1 MAEKN
6 WEAGGK
12 NLIPPQALL
21 CLLATLACLLATL
34 IPMAPALALPDK
46 FSPTSYV
53 GSADPN
59 TVWELLIGGMVL
71 CSFLVAVALGIHSS
85 LRKVKRAQLRRNAFI
100 SSALNNLSH
109 GVVMSDAQQRIVF
122 CNNRYL
128 EIYGLSRSDIS
139 RNMSGRDLLELR
151 RKRGLID
158 ASAEDY
164 FKYASAPEGVV
175 NELPDGRF
183 ILVKFFAL
191 PNGGAVA
198 THEDC
203 TEQRMLSRQLASTK
217 QFLESMLDNVPVCVA
232 AKSIET
238 GRYIFANR
246 AFERF
251 SRFSRDHIVGK
262 RADEIFRPETT
273 ASVEAADRDAL
284 HSPNGEF
291 RSEFV
296 VERGPERRVLAS
308 TRVVAR
314 NEKGQ
319 PEFLIALFDDITD
332 RRSLSKELENTKKF
346 LELVVDN
353 IPVSLIVER
362 VSDGRYLLANRSAE
376 TILNRRREDATGL
389 TATDIFNPKEAKLIT
404 ARDEAAI
411 KKRGLLVEEHPI
423 STKDGLRLFL
433 TRRMTV
439 LDEAGE
445 PQYLIK
451 THEDVTDRRQTESR
465 MAHMAYHDGLTDLPN
480 RAAFLQ
486 ALTQMIEACEGTD
499 EEFAVL
505 SLDLDGLKEVN
516 DVFGHA
522 IGDKLL
528 IEVARRIQASA
539 RGGVVAR
546 LSGDE
551 FGLIIDGKQPVAG
564 MLLAEKLAETL
575 ATEFLIDGKTV
586 RTGVTTGISVFPHN
600 GADAASLLANAGAA
614 LFRAKAKSRGSISIY
629 EPEMDQQIRDRRV
642 LHQDLSLAIKNGEL
656 SLHYQPQAASLHDVA
671 GGEVIGFEALARW
684 LHPMRGFVPPSDF
697 IPLAEESGLIVAMGE
712 WILREACREA
722 ASWSK
727 PLQVAVNLSPAQFMH
742 GDVVNVVHSILLETG
757 LAPGRLELEIT
768 EGVLIEDFDRGLSL
782 LRRLKALG
790 VRISMDDFGS
800 GYSSLS
806 YLQAFPFDKI
816 KIDRAFV
823 INLGRNP
830 QSAAIIRAVISL
842 GHGLEMS
849 IVAEGVETEEQLGFL
864 TDQGCDAVQGY
875 FIGRPL
881 PIAQYAAVVG
891 RAAASTMEPARKTG

>member
-1 MAEKN
+1 MAHKN
-6 WEAGGK
+6 WQADGK
-12 NLIPPQALL
+12 IMIPARIV
-21 CLLATLACLLATL
+21 ACLIATVVPL
-34 IPMAPALALPDK
+34 GVARAGSDGFAPA
-46 FSPTSYV
+46 SYA
-53 GSADPN
+53 GPADPMM
-59 TVWELLIGGMVL
+59 VWEVLIGGIVVCAFLASIVL
-71 CSFLVAVALGIHSS
+71 WIFSA
-85 LRKVKRAQLRRNAFI
+85 LRKFKRSQLRRNSFV
-100 SSALNNLSH
+100 SSALNNLTH
-109 GVVMSDAQQRIVF
+109 GVVITDPQRRIVF
-122 CNNRYL
+122 CNDRFL
-128 EIYGLSRSDIS
+128 KIYGLVRSDI
-139 RNMSGRDLLELR
+139 RPHMTGLELAELR
-151 RKRGLID
+151 RTRGVLNV
-158 ASAEDY
+158 SVED
-164 FKYASAPEGVV
+164 FFERAATPEGLVT
-175 NELPDGRF
+175 ELPGGRSVLTKYF
-183 ILVKFFAL
+183 VL
-191 PNGGAVA
+191 PNGGSVA

-203 TEQRMLSRQLASTK
+203 SEQRSLSRQLASTK
-217 QFLESMLDNVPVCVA
+217 QFLESVLDNVPICVV
-232 AKSIET
+232 AKSIEDS
-238 GRYIFANR
+238 RYIFANR

-251 SRFSRDHIVGK
+251 SNLSRKEILGK
-262 RADEIFRPETT
+262 RADEIFPAEMA
-273 ASVEAADRDAL
+273 ASVIAKDQAALASSDE
-284 HSPNGEF
+284 HVPTEM
-291 RSEFV
+291 V
-296 VERGPERRVLAS
+296 IERGSKKYVLAGH
-308 TRVVAR
+308 RVIVRDDR
-314 NEKGQ
+314 NE
-319 PEFLIALFDDITD
+319 PVFLIGLFDDVTEAK
-332 RRSLSKELENTKKF
+332 SLSQELQNTKKF

-389 TATDIFNPKEAKLIT
+389 TASDIFNPREAKLII

-411 KKRGLLVEEHPI
+411 KKRGLLTEEHPI

-439 LDEAGE
+439 LDDAGE

-486 ALTQMIEACEGTD
+486 ALAQMIEACEGTN

-505 SLDLDGLKEVN
+505 SIDLDGLKEIN
-516 DVFGHA
+516 DAFGHA

-564 MLLAEKLAETL
+564 MLLAEQLAEVL
-575 ATEFLIDGKTV
+575 ANEFPIDGKSI
-586 RTGVTTGISVFPHN
+586 RTGVTTGISIFPHN

-642 LHQDLSLAIKNGEL
+642 LHQDLSVAIRNGEL
-656 SLHYQPQAASLHDVA
+656 SLYYQPQALARQTVAAS
-671 GGEVIGFEALARW
+671 EVIGFEALARW
-684 LHPMRGFVPPSDF
+684 LHPVRGFVSPGDF
-697 IPLAEESGLIVAMGE
+697 IPIAEESGLIVEMGE

-722 ASWSK
+722 ASW
-727 PLQVAVNLSPAQFMH
+727 PMPRQIAVNLSPAQFMH
-742 GDVVNVVHSILLETG
+742 GDLVGLVHSILLETG

-768 EGVLIEDFDRGLSL
+768 EGVLIEDFDRGLAL

-830 QSAAIIRAVISL
+830 QSAAIVRAVIGL

-849 IVAEGVETEEQLGFL
+849 IVAEGVETQEQLGFL
-864 TDQGCDAVQGY
+864 AEEGCDAVQGY
-875 FIGRPL
+875 FIGKPL
-881 PIAQYAAVVG
+881 PIGQYAALVG
-891 RAAASTMEPARKTG
+891 SPGGNTAEPARKTG

>member
-1 MAEKN
+1 MAGKN
-6 WEAGGK
+6 WRAGGK
-12 NLIPPQALL
+12 DVIPSRAVL
-21 CLLATLACLLATL
+21 CLLATAMPCSA
-34 IPMAPALALPDK
+34 AWAVSDNFA
-46 FSPTSYV
+46 PTSYI

-59 TVWELLIGGMVL
+59 MIWEMLIGGIVVA
-71 CSFLVAVALGIHSS
+71 SFLAAIGLWILSAV
-85 LRKVKRAQLRRNAFI
+85 RKVRRSQLRRNAFI
-100 SSALNNLSH
+100 SSALNNLSQ
-109 GVVMSDAQQRIVF
+109 GVVMTNAQKRIVF
-122 CNNRYL
+122 CNDRYL
-128 EIYGLSRSDIS
+128 EIYGLARSDVP
-139 RNMSGRDLLELR
+139 RNMTGPELLKLR
-151 RKRGLID
+151 RKRGVLD
-158 ASAEDY
+158 VSVEDFY
-164 FKYASAPEGVV
+164 KNAGRPEGLIT
-175 NELPDGRF
+175 ELPNGQS
-183 ILVKFFAL
+183 ILVKFFPL
-191 PNGGAVA
+191 PNGGSVA

-203 TEQRMLSRQLASTK
+203 SEQRKLSRQLASTK
-217 QFLESMLDNVPVCVA
+217 QFLEQVLDNVPVCVA
-232 AKSIET
+232 AKSIED

-262 RADEIFRPETT
+262 RADEIFQPGT
-273 ASVEAADRDAL
+273 AAGIVAADLAAL
-284 HSPNGEF
+284 DSPDGQF
-291 RSEFV
+291 RSELMV
-296 VERGPERRVLAS
+296 DRGSEKRLLAS
-308 TRVVAR
+308 NRVIAR
-314 NEKGQ
+314 DEKNR
-319 PEFLIALFDDITD
+319 PEFLIAMFDDVTD
-332 RRSLSKELENTKKF
+332 RRSLSRELENTKKF

-376 TILNRRREDATGL
+376 TILNRRREDATGM
-389 TATDIFNPKEAKLIT
+389 TAADIFNPREAKLIV

-411 KKRGLLVEEHPI
+411 KKRGLLAEEHPI

-433 TRRMTV
+433 TRRVTV
-439 LDEAGE
+439 LDDAGE

-486 ALTQMIEACEGTD
+486 ALAQMIEACGGTD

-505 SLDLDGLKEVN
+505 SVDLDGLKEIN

-522 IGDKLL
+522 MGDKLL
-528 IEVARRIQASA
+528 IEVSRRIQSSA

-564 MLLAEKLAETL
+564 MMLAEQLAEVL
-575 ATEFLIDGKTV
+575 AQEFLIDGKSI
-586 RTGVTTGISVFPHN
+586 RTGVTTGISVFPVN
-600 GADAASLLANAGAA
+600 GMDAASLLANAGAA
-614 LFRAKAKSRGSISIY
+614 LFRAKAKSRGSISLY

-656 SLHYQPQAASLHDVA
+656 SLHYQPQAMARQTVASS
-671 GGEVIGFEALARW
+671 EVIGFEALARW
-684 LHPMRGFVPPSDF
+684 LHPVRGFVPPGDF
-697 IPLAEESGLIVAMGE
+697 IPLAEESGLIVEMGE
-712 WILREACREA
+712 WILREACKEA
-722 ASWSK
+722 ASWPM
-727 PLQVAVNLSPAQFMH
+727 PLQIAVNLSPAQFMH
-742 GDVVNVVHSILLETG
+742 GDLVSLVHSILLETG

-768 EGVLIEDFDRGLSL
+768 EGVLIEDLDRGLAL

-823 INLGRNP
+823 MNLGRSP
-830 QSAAIIRAVISL
+830 QSAAIVRAVIDL

-849 IVAEGVETEEQLGFL
+849 IVAEGVETQEQLGFL
-864 TDQGCDAVQGY
+864 ADEGCDAVQGY
-875 FIGRPL
+875 FIGKPA
-881 PIAQYAAVVG
+881 PIGQYAALVG
-891 RAAASTMEPARKTG
+891 RNQQMPGSSRKAS

>member
-1 MAEKN
+1 MADKD
-6 WEAGGK
+6 WQAGGK
-12 NLIPPQALL
+12 NLIPAQAVV
-21 CLLATLACLLATL
+21 CLIAAVASLGSAHGASG
-34 IPMAPALALPDK
+34 D
-46 FSPTSYV
+46 FSPSSYV

-59 TVWELLIGGMVL
+59 TIWEMLIAGIAVS
-71 CSFLVAVALGIHSS
+71 SFLAAIALWVLSA
-85 LRKVKRAQLRRNAFI
+85 LRKLKRSQLRRNAFVR
-100 SSALNNLSH
+100 SALNNLSH
-109 GVVMSDAQQRIVF
+109 GVVMTDPRRRIVF
-122 CNNRYL
+122 CNDRYL
-128 EIYGLSRSDIS
+128 EIYGLARSDLAKD
-139 RNMSGRDLLELR
+139 MTGPELLALR
-151 RKRGLID
+151 LKRGVLD
-158 ASAEDY
+158 VSVDDFYVHAGT
-164 FKYASAPEGVV
+164 PEGLIT
-175 NELPDGRF
+175 ELPGGRSV
-183 ILVKFFAL
+183 LVKHFAL
-191 PNGGAVA
+191 PNGGSVA

-203 TEQRMLSRQLASTK
+203 SEQRKLSRQLASTK

-232 AKSIET
+232 AKSIED

-251 SRFSRDHIVGK
+251 SRFSRDHILGK
-262 RADEIFRPETT
+262 RADEIFQAET
-273 ASVEAADRDAL
+273 AAGIVAADRSAL
-284 HSPNGEF
+284 NSSDGQF
-291 RSEFV
+291 RNEIV
-296 VERGPERRVLAS
+296 VQRGSKKRVLAS
-308 TRVVAR
+308 TRVIVR
-314 NEKGQ
+314 DDNRQ
-319 PEFLIALFDDITD
+319 PEFLIAMFDDVTD
-332 RRSLSKELENTKKF
+332 RKSLSKELEDTKKF

-389 TATDIFNPKEAKLIT
+389 TAADIFNPREAKLII

-411 KKRGLLVEEHPI
+411 KKRGLLTEEHPI

-439 LDEAGE
+439 LDDSGE

-486 ALTQMIEACEGTD
+486 ALAQMIEACEGTN

-505 SLDLDGLKEVN
+505 SVDLDGLKEIN

-528 IEVARRIQASA
+528 IEVSRRIQTSA

-551 FGLIIDGKQPVAG
+551 FGLIIDGKQPVDGKA
-564 MLLAEKLAETL
+564 LAEQLAEVL
-575 ATEFLIDGKTV
+575 AQEVPIDGKSV
-586 RTGVTTGISVFPHN
+586 RIGVTTGISVFPHN

-614 LFRAKAKSRGSISIY
+614 LFRAKAKSRGSISVY

-656 SLHYQPQAASLHDVA
+656 SLHYQPQAASGQTVA
-671 GGEVIGFEALARW
+671 SSEVIGFEALARW
-684 LHPMRGFVPPSDF
+684 LHPVRGFVPPGDF
-697 IPLAEESGLIVAMGE
+697 IPLAEESGLIVEMGE

-727 PLQVAVNLSPAQFMH
+727 PLQIAVNLSPAQFMH
-742 GDVVNVVHSILLETG
+742 GDLVSLVHSILLETG
-757 LAPGRLELEIT
+757 LTPGRLELEIT
-768 EGVLIEDFDRGLSL
+768 EGVLIEDFDRGLAL

-830 QSAAIIRAVISL
+830 QSAAIVRAVIGL
-842 GHGLEMS
+842 GHGLHVS
-849 IVAEGVETEEQLGFL
+849 IVAEGVETQEQLGFL
-864 TDQGCDAVQGY
+864 ADEGCDAVQGY
-875 FIGRPL
+875 FLGKPAPIG
-881 PIAQYAAVVG
+881 QYAALVG
-891 RAAASTMEPARKTG
+891 RSGGAAIELARKTG

>member
-1 MAEKN
+1 MADKD
-6 WEAGGK
+6 WQASGK
-12 NLIPPQALL
+12 IPIAAQALM
-21 CLLATLACLLATL
+21 CLLAAIAPCASAWAVSDRF
-34 IPMAPALALPDK
+34 APA
-46 FSPTSYV
+46 SYV
-53 GSADPN
+53 GSADPH
-59 TVWELLIGGMVL
+59 TIWVMLIGGLVVASFLAAMVL
-71 CSFLVAVALGIHSS
+71 WALSA
-85 LRKVKRAQLRRNAFI
+85 LRKTKRSHLRRNAFV

-109 GVVMSDAQQRIVF
+109 GVVMTDAQKRIVF
-122 CNNRYL
+122 CNDRYL
-128 EIYGLSRSDIS
+128 EIYGLQRSDIP
-139 RNMSGRDLLELR
+139 RDMTGPELLEQR
-151 RKRGLID
+151 RQRGVLPVSAAD
-158 ASAEDY
+158 FYANAAASD
-164 FKYASAPEGVV
+164 GLVT
-175 NELPDGRF
+175 ELPNGRWVM
-183 ILVKFFAL
+183 VKYVPL
-191 PNGGAVA
+191 PNGGSVA

-203 TEQRMLSRQLASTK
+203 TEQRQLSRQLASTK
-217 QFLESMLDNVPVCVA
+217 QFLESVLDNVPVCVA
-232 AKSIET
+232 AKSIED

-251 SRFSRDHIVGK
+251 SRFSRDKILGK
-262 RADEIFRPETT
+262 RADEIFQPET
-273 ASVEAADRDAL
+273 AARIGKADQAAL
-284 HSPNGEF
+284 SSPDGQF
-291 RSEFV
+291 RNEFV
-296 VERGPERRVLAS
+296 VERGSQQRVLAS
-308 TRVVAR
+308 TRVIAR
-314 NEKGQ
+314 DEKKR
-319 PEFLIALFDDITD
+319 PEFLIALFDDVTD
-332 RRSLSKELENTKKF
+332 RRSLSEELENTKKF

-389 TATDIFNPKEAKLIT
+389 TASDIFNPREAKLII

-411 KKRGLLVEEHPI
+411 RKRGLLTEEHPI

-439 LDEAGE
+439 LDDAGE

-486 ALTQMIEACEGTD
+486 ALAQMIEACEGTA

-505 SLDLDGLKEVN
+505 SVDIDGLKEIN

-522 IGDKLL
+522 VGDKLL

-564 MLLAEKLAETL
+564 VMLAEQLAAVL
-575 ATEFLIDGKTV
+575 ADEFQIDGKSV
-586 RTGVTTGISVFPHN
+586 RTGVTTGISIFPHN
-600 GADAASLLANAGAA
+600 GSDAASLLANAGAA

-642 LHQDLSLAIKNGEL
+642 LHQDLSMAIKNGEL
-656 SLHYQPQAASLHDVA
+656 SLYYQPQAMAHQTVA
-671 GGEVIGFEALARW
+671 GSEIIGFEALARW
-684 LHPMRGFVPPSDF
+684 LHPVRGFVSPGDF
-697 IPLAEESGLIVAMGE
+697 IPIAEESGLIVEMGE

-722 ASWSK
+722 ASWPL
-727 PLQVAVNLSPAQFMH
+727 PLQIAVNLSPAQFMH
-742 GDVVNVVHSILLETG
+742 GDVVGLVHSILLETG

-768 EGVLIEDFDRGLSL
+768 EGVLIEDFDRGLAL

-830 QSAAIIRAVISL
+830 QSAAIVRAVIGL

-849 IVAEGVETEEQLGFL
+849 IVAEGVETQEQLAFL
-864 TDQGCDAVQGY
+864 ADEGCDAVQGY
-875 FIGRPL
+875 LLGKPA
-881 PIAQYAAVVG
+881 PIRQYAGVVG
-891 RAAASTMEPARKTG
+891 RNSDTMEPARKTG

>member
-1 MAEKN
+1 MADKN
-6 WEAGGK
+6 WQAGGK
-12 NLIPPQALL
+12 ILVPAQAVVCLI
-21 CLLATLACLLATL
+21 ATVAPFGAAWGLSDNF
-34 IPMAPALALPDK
+34 APA
-46 FSPTSYV
+46 SYV
-53 GSADPN
+53 GSADPRM
-59 TVWELLIGGMVL
+59 VWEILIGGIVV
-71 CSFLVAVALGIHSS
+71 CSFLAAVVLWVLSAF
-85 LRKVKRAQLRRNAFI
+85 RRVKRSQLRGNAFVR
-100 SSALNNLSH
+100 SALNNLSH
-109 GVVMSDAQQRIVF
+109 GVVMTDSQKRIVF
-122 CNNRYL
+122 CNDRYL
-128 EIYGLSRSDIS
+128 EIYGLARSDIP
-139 RNMSGRDLLELR
+139 RNMTGPELLELR
-151 RKRGLID
+151 RNRGILD
-158 ASAEDY
+158 VSVAD
-164 FKYASAPEGVV
+164 FYANAGAPEGLVT
-175 NELPDGRF
+175 ELPGGRS
-183 ILVKFFAL
+183 ILVKYFAL
-191 PNGGAVA
+191 PNGGSVA
-198 THEDC
+198 THEDYS
-203 TEQRMLSRQLASTK
+203 EQRKLSRQIASTK
-217 QFLESMLDNVPVCVA
+217 QLLESVLNNVPVCVA
-232 AKSIET
+232 AKSIEDR
-238 GRYIFANR
+238 RYIFANR

-251 SRFSRDHIVGK
+251 SRFSRDSIVGK
-262 RADEIFRPETT
+262 RADEIFRPETA
-273 ASVEAADRDAL
+273 ASIEAADRAAL
-284 HSPNGEF
+284 NSPEGQFRNEF
-291 RSEFV
+291 A
-296 VERGPERRVLAS
+296 VERGSEKRVLAS
-308 TRVVAR
+308 NRVIAR
-314 NEKGQ
+314 NEKNQ
-319 PEFLIALFDDITD
+319 PEFLIAMFDDITE
-332 RRSLSKELENTKKF
+332 RKSLSHELESTKKF

-389 TATDIFNPKEAKLIT
+389 TAADIFNPREAKLIT

-411 KKRGLLVEEHPI
+411 KKRGLLTEEHPI

-439 LDEAGE
+439 LDDAGE

-486 ALTQMIEACEGTD
+486 ALAQMIEACEGTG

-505 SLDLDGLKEVN
+505 SVDLDGLKEIN

-522 IGDKLL
+522 TGDKLL
-528 IEVARRIQASA
+528 IEVAHRLQDSAS
-539 RGGVVAR
+539 GGVVAR

-564 MLLAEKLAETL
+564 VLLAEKLAETL
-575 ATEFLIDGKTV
+575 ANEFQIDGKSV

-600 GADAASLLANAGAA
+600 GGDAASLLANAGAA

-656 SLHYQPQAASLHDVA
+656 SLYYQPQAASRETVA
-671 GGEVIGFEALARW
+671 SSEIIGFEALARW
-684 LHPMRGFVPPSDF
+684 RHPLRGFVPPSDF
-697 IPLAEESGLIVAMGE
+697 IPLAEESGLIVEMGE

-722 ASWSK
+722 ASWPM

-742 GDVVNVVHSILLETG
+742 GDVVNLVHSILLETG
-757 LAPGRLELEIT
+757 LAPGRLELGFPG
-768 EGVLIEDFDRGLSL
+768 GVLIEDFDRGLAL

-823 INLGRNP
+823 MNLGRNP
-830 QSAAIIRAVISL
+830 QSAAIVRAVIGL

-849 IVAEGVETEEQLGFL
+849 IVAEGVETQEQLGFL
-864 TDQGCDAVQGY
+864 ADVGCDAVQGFY
-875 FIGRPL
+875 IGKPL
-881 PIAQYAAVVG
+881 PIGQYAALVG
-891 RAAASTMEPARKTG
+891 RTGGNAMEPARMTG

>member
-1 MAEKN
+1 MASKN
-6 WEAGGK
+6 WQAGGK
-12 NLIPPQALL
+12 ILIPARAVL
-21 CLLATLACLLATL
+21 CLLAAV
-34 IPMAPALALPDK
+34 APFEAARGVSDN
-46 FSPTSYV
+46 FAPTSYV

-59 TVWELLIGGMVL
+59 LVWEMLIGGIAVS
-71 CSFLVAVALGIHSS
+71 SFLAAVALWVLSA
-85 LRKVKRAQLRRNAFI
+85 LRKVKHSQLRRNAFVR
-100 SSALNNLSH
+100 SALNNLSQ
-109 GVVMSDAQQRIVF
+109 GVVMTDAEKRIVF
-122 CNNRYL
+122 CNDRYL
-128 EIYGLSRSDIS
+128 EIYGLTRSDIPGH
-139 RNMSGRDLLELR
+139 MTGPELLELR
-151 RKRGLID
+151 RKRGVLDVSVEHFYENAGSADGLIT
-158 ASAEDY
+158 
-164 FKYASAPEGVV
+164 
-175 NELPDGRF
+175 ELPGGRS
-183 ILVKFFAL
+183 IVVKYFPL
-191 PNGGAVA
+191 PNGGSVA

-203 TEQRMLSRQLASTK
+203 SEQRKLSRQLASTK
-217 QFLESMLDNVPVCVA
+217 QFLESVLDNVPVCVA
-232 AKSIET
+232 AKSIED

-251 SRFSRDHIVGK
+251 SRFSRDIIVGK
-262 RADEIFRPETT
+262 RADEIFQPETA
-273 ASVEAADRDAL
+273 ASIAAADQAAL
-284 HSPNGEF
+284 NSPQGQFRNEF
-291 RSEFV
+291 A
-296 VERGPERRVLAS
+296 VERGSEKRVLAS
-308 TRVVAR
+308 NRVIAR
-314 NEKGQ
+314 NEKNQ
-319 PEFLIALFDDITD
+319 PEFLIALFDDVTD
-332 RRSLSKELENTKKF
+332 RRSLSRELENTKKF

-389 TATDIFNPKEAKLIT
+389 TAADIFNPREAKLII

-411 KKRGLLVEEHPI
+411 RKRGLLTEEHPI

-439 LDEAGE
+439 LDDSGE

-486 ALTQMIEACEGTD
+486 ALAQMIEACEGTD

-505 SLDLDGLKEVN
+505 SVDLDGLKEVN

-528 IEVARRIQASA
+528 IEVSRRLQASA

-564 MLLAEKLAETL
+564 MLLAEQLAEAL
-575 ATEFLIDGKTV
+575 ANEFLIEGKSV
-586 RTGVTTGISVFPHN
+586 RTGCTTGIAIFPHN

-642 LHQDLSLAIKNGEL
+642 LHQDLSVAIRNGEL
-656 SLHYQPQAASLHDVA
+656 SLYYQPQAMAGPTVASSKI
-671 GGEVIGFEALARW
+671 IGFEALARW
-684 LHPMRGFVPPSDF
+684 MHPVRGFVPPGDF
-697 IPLAEESGLIVAMGE
+697 IPLAEESGLIVEMGE

-722 ASWSK
+722 ASWPL
-727 PLQVAVNLSPAQFMH
+727 PLQIAVNLSPAQFMH
-742 GDVVNVVHSILLETG
+742 GDLVSLVHSILLETG

-768 EGVLIEDFDRGLSL
+768 EGVLIEDFDRGLGL

-790 VRISMDDFGS
+790 VRVSMDDFGS

-816 KIDRAFV
+816 KIDRTFV

-830 QSAAIIRAVISL
+830 QSSAIVRAVIGL

-849 IVAEGVETEEQLGFL
+849 IVAEGVETQEQLGFL
-864 TDQGCDAVQGY
+864 AEQGCDAVQGY
-875 FIGRPL
+875 FIGKPL
-881 PIAQYAAVVG
+881 PIGQYAAMVG
-891 RAAASTMEPARKTG
+891 RPADNVAEPARKTG

>member
-1 MAEKN
+1 MAGKN
-6 WEAGGK
+6 WQAGGK
-12 NLIPPQALL
+12 NLIPARAVL
-21 CLLATLACLLATL
+21 CLLATAVPLSAAS
-34 IPMAPALALPDK
+34 AVSDNFA
-46 FSPTSYV
+46 PTSYI

-59 TVWELLIGGMVL
+59 MIWEMLIGGIVGS
-71 CSFLVAVALGIHSS
+71 SFLTAIGLWILSAV
-85 LRKVKRAQLRRNAFI
+85 RRVKRSQLRRNAFV
-100 SSALNNLSH
+100 SSALNNLSQ
-109 GVVMSDAQQRIVF
+109 GVVMTDAQKRIVF
-122 CNNRYL
+122 CNDRYL
-128 EIYGLSRSDIS
+128 EIYGLARSDVP
-139 RNMSGRDLLELR
+139 RNMTGPELLELR
-151 RKRGLID
+151 RKRGVLD
-158 ASAEDY
+158 VSTEDFY
-164 FKYASAPEGVV
+164 QNAGAPEGLVT
-175 NELPDGRF
+175 ELPGGQSV
-183 ILVKFFAL
+183 LVKFFAL
-191 PNGGAVA
+191 PNGGSVA

-203 TEQRMLSRQLASTK
+203 SEQRKLSRQLASTK
-217 QFLESMLDNVPVCVA
+217 QFLESVLDNVPVCVA
-232 AKSIET
+232 AKSIED

-251 SRFSRDHIVGK
+251 SRFSRENIIGK
-262 RADEIFRPETT
+262 RAEEIFEAGT
-273 ASVEAADRDAL
+273 AAGIAAADRAAL
-284 HSPNGEF
+284 ESTDGQF
-291 RSEFV
+291 RNELV
-296 VERGPERRVLAS
+296 VERGSKKRLLAS
-308 TRVVAR
+308 NRVVAR
-314 NEKGQ
+314 DDKNR
-319 PEFLIALFDDITD
+319 PEFLIAMFDDITD
-332 RRSLSKELENTKKF
+332 RRSLSRELENTKKF

-376 TILNRRREDATGL
+376 TILNRRREDATGM
-389 TATDIFNPKEAKLIT
+389 TAADIFNPREAKLII

-411 KKRGLLVEEHPI
+411 KKRGLLAEEHPI

-433 TRRMTV
+433 TRRVTV
-439 LDEAGE
+439 LDDAGE

-486 ALTQMIEACEGTD
+486 ALAQMIEACEGTD

-505 SLDLDGLKEVN
+505 SIDLDGLKEIN

-522 IGDKLL
+522 MGDKLL
-528 IEVARRIQASA
+528 IEVSRRIQASA

-551 FGLIIDGKQPVAG
+551 FGLIIDGKQPAVGKA
-564 MLLAEKLAETL
+564 LAEQLAEAL
-575 ATEFLIDGKTV
+575 AQEFLIDGKSI

-656 SLHYQPQAASLHDVA
+656 SLHYQPQAMSRQTVASS
-671 GGEVIGFEALARW
+671 EVIGFEALARW
-684 LHPMRGFVPPSDF
+684 LHPVRGFVPPSDF
-697 IPLAEESGLIVAMGE
+697 IPLAEESGLIVEMGE
-712 WILREACREA
+712 WILRQACKEA
-722 ASWSK
+722 ASWPM
-727 PLQVAVNLSPAQFMH
+727 PLQIAVNLSPAQFMH
-742 GDVVNVVHSILLETG
+742 GDLVGLVHSILLETG
-757 LAPGRLELEIT
+757 LVPGRLELEIT
-768 EGVLIEDFDRGLSL
+768 EGVLIEDFDRGLAL

-823 INLGRNP
+823 MNLGRNP
-830 QSAAIIRAVISL
+830 QSAAIVRAVIGL

-849 IVAEGVETEEQLGFL
+849 IVAEGVETQEQLGFL
-864 TDQGCDAVQGY
+864 ADEGCDAVQGY
-875 FIGRPL
+875 FIGKPA
-881 PIAQYAAVVG
+881 PIGQYAALVG
-891 RAAASTMEPARKTG
+891 RNQQLPEPSRKAS

>member
-1 MAEKN
+1 MADKN
-6 WEAGGK
+6 WQASGK
-12 NLIPPQALL
+12 ILFSAQALV
-21 CLLATLACLLATL
+21 CLVATVVPLGAAWGVSGNFA
-34 IPMAPALALPDK
+34 PM
-46 FSPTSYV
+46 SYV

-59 TVWELLIGGMVL
+59 TVWEALIGGIVV
-71 CSFLVAVALGIHSS
+71 CSFVAAVALWIHSA
-85 LRKVKRAQLRRNAFI
+85 LRKMKLSQLRRNAFVR
-100 SSALNNLSH
+100 SALNNLNQ
-109 GVVMSDAQQRIVF
+109 GVVMTDAQKRVVF
-122 CNNRYL
+122 CNDRYL
-128 EIYGLSRSDIS
+128 EIYGLTRSDVPG
-139 RNMSGRDLLELR
+139 NMTGPELLEMR
-151 RKRGLID
+151 RTRGIID
-158 ASAEDY
+158 ISIDDY
-164 FKYASAPEGVV
+164 YANAGAPEGLIT
-175 NELPDGRF
+175 ELPGGRS
-183 ILVKFFAL
+183 ILVRYFAL
-191 PNGGAVA
+191 PNGGSVA

-203 TEQRMLSRQLASTK
+203 SEQRKLSRQLASTK
-217 QFLESMLDNVPVCVA
+217 QFLESVLDNVPVCVA
-232 AKSIET
+232 AKSIED

-251 SRFSRDHIVGK
+251 SRFSRDTIVGK
-262 RADEIFRPETT
+262 RADEIFRPETAASIET
-273 ASVEAADRDAL
+273 ADQAALD
-284 HSPNGEF
+284 SPEGQFRNEF
-291 RSEFV
+291 A
-296 VERGPERRVLAS
+296 VERGPEKRILAS
-308 TRVVAR
+308 TRVIAR
-314 NEKGQ
+314 DDKDQ
-319 PEFLIALFDDITD
+319 PEFLIALFDDVTD
-332 RRSLSKELENTKKF
+332 RESLSKELEETKKF

-362 VSDGRYLLANRSAE
+362 VSDGQYLLANRSAE
-376 TILNRRREDATGL
+376 AILNRRREDATGL
-389 TATDIFNPKEAKLIT
+389 TAADIFNPKEAKLII

-411 KKRGLLVEEHPI
+411 KKRGLLTEEHPI

-486 ALTQMIEACEGTD
+486 ALAQMIEACEGSD

-505 SLDLDGLKEVN
+505 SVDLDGLKEIN

-551 FGLIIDGKQPVAG
+551 FGLIIDGKQPAAG
-564 MLLAEKLAETL
+564 MALAEQLAEAL
-575 ATEFLIDGKTV
+575 ANEFQIDGKSV

-614 LFRAKAKSRGSISIY
+614 LFRAKAKSRGSISIF

-642 LHQDLSLAIKNGEL
+642 LHQDLSLAIKNGEM
-656 SLHYQPQAASLHDVA
+656 SLHYQPQALSRNTVASS
-671 GGEVIGFEALARW
+671 EVIGFEALARW
-684 LHPMRGFVPPSDF
+684 LHPARGFVPPSDF
-697 IPLAEESGLIVAMGE
+697 IPLAEESGLIVEMGE

-722 ASWSK
+722 ASWQK
-727 PLQVAVNLSPAQFMH
+727 PLQIAVNLSPAQFMH
-742 GDVVNVVHSILLETG
+742 GDLVGLVHSILLETG

-768 EGVLIEDFDRGLSL
+768 EGVLIEDFDRGLAL

-823 INLGRNP
+823 MNLGRNP
-830 QSAAIIRAVISL
+830 QSAAIVRAVIGL

-849 IVAEGVETEEQLGFL
+849 IVAEGVETQEQLDFL
-864 TDQGCDAVQGY
+864 ADEGCDAVQG
-875 FIGRPL
+875 FFLGKPL
-881 PIAQYAAVVG
+881 PIGQYVGLVG
-891 RAAASTMEPARKTG
+891 RSNAMQPARKTG

>member
-1 MAEKN
+1 MADKD
-6 WEAGGK
+6 WQAGGK
-12 NLIPPQALL
+12 NLIPAQAVV
-21 CLLATLACLLATL
+21 CLIAAVASLGSAHGASG
-34 IPMAPALALPDK
+34 D
-46 FSPTSYV
+46 FSPSSYV

-59 TVWELLIGGMVL
+59 TIWEMLIAGIAVS
-71 CSFLVAVALGIHSS
+71 SFLAAIALWVLSA
-85 LRKVKRAQLRRNAFI
+85 LRKLKRSQLRRNAFVR
-100 SSALNNLSH
+100 SALNNLSH
-109 GVVMSDAQQRIVF
+109 GVVMTDPQRRIVF
-122 CNNRYL
+122 CNDRYL
-128 EIYGLSRSDIS
+128 QIYGLARSDLS
-139 RNMSGRDLLELR
+139 ENMTGPELLALR
-151 RKRGLID
+151 LKRGVLD
-158 ASAEDY
+158 VSVDGFYTHAGT
-164 FKYASAPEGVV
+164 PEGLIT
-175 NELPDGRF
+175 ELPGGRSV
-183 ILVKFFAL
+183 LVKHFAL
-191 PNGGAVA
+191 PNGGSVA

-203 TEQRMLSRQLASTK
+203 SEQRKLSRQLASTK

-232 AKSIET
+232 AKSIED

-251 SRFSRDHIVGK
+251 SRFSRDHILGK
-262 RADEIFRPETT
+262 RADEIFQAET
-273 ASVEAADRDAL
+273 AAGIVAADRSAL
-284 HSPNGEF
+284 NSSDGQF
-291 RSEFV
+291 RNEIV
-296 VERGPERRVLAS
+296 VQRGSKKRVLAS
-308 TRVVAR
+308 TRVIVR
-314 NEKGQ
+314 DDNRQ
-319 PEFLIALFDDITD
+319 PEFLIALFDDVTD
-332 RRSLSKELENTKKF
+332 RQSLSQELEDTKKF

-376 TILNRRREDATGL
+376 AILNRRREDATGL
-389 TATDIFNPKEAKLIT
+389 TAADIFNPREAKLII

-411 KKRGLLVEEHPI
+411 KKRGLLTEEHPI

-439 LDEAGE
+439 LDDSGE

-486 ALTQMIEACEGTD
+486 ALAQMIEACEGTN

-505 SLDLDGLKEVN
+505 SVDLDGLKEIN

-528 IEVARRIQASA
+528 IEVSRRIQTSA

-564 MLLAEKLAETL
+564 KALAEQLAEVL
-575 ATEFLIDGKTV
+575 AQEFPIDGKSV
-586 RTGVTTGISVFPHN
+586 RIGVTTGISVFPHN

-614 LFRAKAKSRGSISIY
+614 LFRAKAKSRGSISVY

-656 SLHYQPQAASLHDVA
+656 SLHYQPQAASGQTVA
-671 GGEVIGFEALARW
+671 SSEVIGFEALARW
-684 LHPMRGFVPPSDF
+684 LHPVRGFVPPGDF
-697 IPLAEESGLIVAMGE
+697 IPLAEESGLIVEMGE

-727 PLQVAVNLSPAQFMH
+727 PLQIAVNLSPAQFMH
-742 GDVVNVVHSILLETG
+742 GDLVSLVHSILLETG
-757 LAPGRLELEIT
+757 LTPGRLELEIT
-768 EGVLIEDFDRGLSL
+768 EGVL
-782 LRRLKALG
+782 
-790 VRISMDDFGS
+790 MDDFGS

-823 INLGRNP
+823 MNLGRNP
-830 QSAAIIRAVISL
+830 QSAAIVRAVIGL

-849 IVAEGVETEEQLGFL
+849 IVAEGVETQEQLGFL
-864 TDQGCDAVQGY
+864 AEVGCDAVQGY
-875 FIGRPL
+875 FIGKPA
-881 PIAQYAAVVG
+881 PIGQYAALVG
-891 RAAASTMEPARKTG
+891 RRGGDTMEPARKTG